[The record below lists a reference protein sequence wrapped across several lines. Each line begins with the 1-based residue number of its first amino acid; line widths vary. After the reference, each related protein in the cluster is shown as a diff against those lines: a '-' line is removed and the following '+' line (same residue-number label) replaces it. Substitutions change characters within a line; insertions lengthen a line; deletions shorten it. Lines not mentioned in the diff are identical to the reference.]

1 LFEKHMPQRS
11 NKRLR
16 ERVAQ
21 EAARIMYNEGVK
33 DFQLAKRKAINRIG
47 LTSAGVLP
55 RNKEI
60 ELALRDHQRL
70 FSTTEDNLYHAA
82 MWRAALESM
91 RLLRLFNPR
100 LVGSI
105 LEGIARPLSPVNLHV
120 FSETVEDVI
129 FTLLDGGIP
138 WQSAE
143 RRLRHGSEPT
153 NYPCVVFTRMHVEV
167 EAVVFLV
174 DDIRRAPISAIDG
187 KPMRRANISEVERR
201 VEDFCGQES
210 IMLRNAD
217 KIR

>member
-1 LFEKHMPQRS
+1 MPQRS
-11 NKRLR
+11 NKHLR

-47 LTSAGVLP
+47 VTSAGVLP

-70 FSTTEDNLYHAA
+70 FSTTEDDHYRASMWHAA
-82 MWRAALESM
+82 LGAM
-91 RLLRLFNPR
+91 RLLRPFNPR

-105 LEGIARPLSPVNLHV
+105 LEGIVRPHSAVDLHV

-129 FTLLDGGIP
+129 FTLLDKGIT
-138 WQSAE
+138 WRSAE

-167 EAVVFLV
+167 EAVVFSV
-174 DDIRRAPISAIDG
+174 DDIRRAPFSAIDG
-187 KPMRRANISEVERR
+187 KPMRRADINEVERR
-201 VEDFCGQES
+201 FEDFCY
-210 IMLRNAD
+210 
-217 KIR
+217 

>member
-1 LFEKHMPQRS
+1 MPQRS

-21 EAARIMYNEGVK
+21 EAARILYNEGVK

-47 LTSAGVLP
+47 LTSSGVLP
-55 RNKEI
+55 CNKEI

-70 FSTTEDNLYHAA
+70 FSTMEDDLYHAT

-91 RLLRLFNPR
+91 RLLHPFNPR

-105 LEGIARPLSPVNLHV
+105 LEGIARPHSPVNLHV
-120 FSETVEDVI
+120 FSETAEEVI
-129 FTLLDGGIP
+129 FTLLDRGIP

-143 RRLRHGSEPT
+143 RRLHHGGSEPK
-153 NYPCVVFTRMHVEV
+153 NYPCVVFTRRHVEV

-174 DDIRRAPISAIDG
+174 DDIRRAPLSAIDG
-187 KPMRRANISEVERR
+187 KPMRRANIGEVERR
-201 VEDFCGQES
+201 VENFCCQES
-210 IMLRNAD
+210 ILLRDAD
-217 KIR
+217 EIS